1 MLGSVGV
8 GWPVETLEIPGTPTS
23 LWQMQLY
30 AETFRFENENDRNNH
45 KDWNFMNSNKTP
57 RRQLEIFNVLFSPER
72 LSQLFLLKEVK
83 PSPNHKIIRLLTFD
97 NLFLLLRHS
106 H

>member
-1 MLGSVGV
+1 
-8 GWPVETLEIPGTPTS
+8 
-23 LWQMQLY
+23 MQLY
-30 AETFRFENENDRNNH
+30 VETFRFEDENDENDY
-45 KDWNFMNSNKTP
+45 KDLIFLNSNETP
-57 RRQLEIFNVLFSPER
+57 GRQLEIFNVLFSPER

-83 PSPNHKIIRLLTFD
+83 PSPVHKIIKLLTFD

>member
-1 MLGSVGV
+1 
-8 GWPVETLEIPGTPTS
+8 
-23 LWQMQLY
+23 MQLY
-30 AETFRFENENDRNNH
+30 VETFRFEDENDENDY
-45 KDWNFMNSNKTP
+45 KDLIFLNSNKTP
-57 RRQLEIFNVLFSPER
+57 GRQLEIFNVLFSPER

-83 PSPNHKIIRLLTFD
+83 PSPDYKIIKLLTFD

>member
-1 MLGSVGV
+1 
-8 GWPVETLEIPGTPTS
+8 
-23 LWQMQLY
+23 MQLY
-30 AETFRFENENDRNNH
+30 VETFRFEDENDENDY
-45 KDWNFMNSNKTP
+45 KDKILLFSNKTP
-57 RRQLEIFNVLFSPER
+57 GRQLEIFNVLFSPER

-83 PSPNHKIIRLLTFD
+83 PSPDHKIIKLLTFD